1 MQSSTSHTF
10 LLDSVLESTHQLLLD
25 GMSSYSSQRNFLSSL
40 GFKSGVRVKA
50 SNLLGIPISYCK
62 YKKDRHNFDVYS
74 VYGDV
79 KSEYDNL
86 LLEELSRSV
95 FIPSGAVVLIGNK
108 DKISAY
114 VIKGLVAYELESL
127 VYSDLL
133 DVYVRRG
140 LGENSITLKH
150 IENKFNSL
158 LTTLSYDYLYNIVK
172 PKEVSRV
179 ELKKLKPT
187 DSLNNINGVSHAMHN
202 VLFDPSLPYF
212 NRIRMDDY
220 GGGDQHSIFE
230 LMENHVFSLVIEHA
244 KLTSKT
250 SVATK
255 VRGTLSDLLTPDY
268 IEAYTRLMMEQLD
281 GRLDKRIITIQ
292 TL

>member
-1 MQSSTSHTF
+1 MQSSTSHTL

-25 GMSSYSSQRNFLSSL
+25 GVSSYSSQREFLSSL
-40 GFKSGVRVKA
+40 GFKSGTRVKT

-62 YKKDRHNFDVYS
+62 YKKARYDFDVYS
-74 VYGDV
+74 VYGDIQ
-79 KSEYDNL
+79 SEYDNL

-95 FIPSGAVVLIGNK
+95 FIPSGSVVLIGNK

-114 VIKGLVAYELESL
+114 VVKGLVAYELESL

-133 DVYVRRG
+133 DIHVRRG

-150 IENKFNSL
+150 LENKFNTL
-158 LTTLSYDYLYNIVK
+158 LTTLTYNYLFNIVRA
-172 PKEVSRV
+172 KEDSRV

-187 DSLNNINGVSHAMHN
+187 DSLKNLNGVNHAMHN

-220 GGGDQHSIFE
+220 GGGDQHYIFE
-230 LMENHVFSLVIEHA
+230 LMKNHVFSLVVENA
-244 KLTSKT
+244 KLTSQT
-250 SVATK
+250 SVATV
-255 VRGTLSDLLTPDY
+255 VRGTLRNLLTPDY
-268 IEAYTRLMMEQLD
+268 IEAYTRSMMEQLD